1 MATNT
6 KNQID
11 YTELIDEET
20 VARARKFEKARFR
33 VKDAISAL
41 NRSESTWSG
50 SFFTTEAGLAE
61 DFAAVRALAETRR
74 EALLELE
81 LASYLFEAMVAE
93 GYAKDAEEASKA
105 RQRAWKMNIEEV
117 N

>member
-1 MATNT
+1 MATST
-6 KNQID
+6 KNQISYID
-11 YTELIDEET
+11 LIDEET
-20 VARARKFEKARFR
+20 VARARKFEEARFR

-74 EALLELE
+74 EAVHELE
-81 LASYLFEAMVAE
+81 LASSLFEGLVKE
-93 GYAKDAEEASKA
+93 GYAKDAEEVSKA
-105 RQRAWKMNIEEV
+105 RYRAYKISNEEV